1 MIKGNLTSPKMQTA
15 VLHRELIGVGAAMAA
30 ASQLK
35 AKNAL
40 GGAVELSGS
49 RPADAVA
56 TASADTSS
64 GTTSPAASTSN
75 APPPQDSSFVGS
87 ALWIQVSDADG
98 LEACSVLRVLAKGGV
113 G

>member
-1 MIKGNLTSPKMQTA
+1 MHSVITL
-15 VLHRELIGVGAAMAA
+15 GADISALKRGMAA

-56 TASADTSS
+56 TASADASA
-64 GTTSPAASTSN
+64 GTTSPAASSSN
-75 APPPQDSSFVGS
+75 ALPLQDSSFVGS

-98 LEACSVLRVLAKGGV
+98 LEACSVLRVIAKGGV

>member
-1 MIKGNLTSPKMQTA
+1 
-15 VLHRELIGVGAAMAA
+15 MAA
-30 ASQLK
+30 ASHLMAKK
-35 AKNAL
+35 AF